1 MVQIAFSLLAPQI
14 RSKSLFP
21 GGSARVSARAARWS
35 SETRSSHL
43 RSPPPTS
50 ALPGALPAVPSLLL
64 QLWHELGAL
73 AAMAMT
79 APRSHGHNNN
89 GSVRGPHR
97 PRPERRFARH
107 SLPMAGMPNSPLAM
121 ARGPSSPRA
130 AMAGGPSLLRAA
142 MAGRPSLPRAMAR
155 EDKEAVVTR
164 RGGDNHGC

>member
-64 QLWHELGAL
+64 QLWHELGGTRGHGHDGAAQPRPQQQRRCARPSPSTTRTTFREAL
-73 AAMAMT
+73 AAHGRNAELT
-79 APRSHGHNNN
+79 SRHGSGAELAPCHHGRGTELAPRRHGRKAELA
-89 GSVRGPHR
+89 S
-97 PRPERRFARH
+97 RH
-107 SLPMAGMPNSPLAM
+107 G
-121 ARGPSSPRA
+121 
-130 AMAGGPSLLRAA
+130 
-142 MAGRPSLPRAMAR
+142 
-155 EDKEAVVTR
+155 
-164 RGGDNHGC
+164 